1 MNKHFRSIVISPD
14 QIEALKTGAPV
25 LIIESQDQILLLKPE
40 SLTEKIVYEE
50 QLLNFVQGLNQTE
63 EKEDDFIDHSFNDS
77 NPTGFG
83 SSNY

>member
-1 MNKHFRSIVISPD
+1 MAIMNKHFRSIVISPD

-50 QLLNFVQGLNQTE
+50 QLLNFVQGLN
-63 EKEDDFIDHSFNDS
+63 HSNNS
-77 NPTGFG
+77 KL
-83 SSNY
+83 S

>member
-1 MNKHFRSIVISPD
+1 MAIMNKHFRSIVITPD

-50 QLLNFVQGLNQTE
+50 QLLNFVQGLN
-63 EKEDDFIDHSFNDS
+63 HSNNS
-77 NPTGFG
+77 KL
-83 SSNY
+83 S